1 MTTLST
7 TAPEKPGWLS
17 RLLDSPV
24 PPGPPL
30 VSVRAIPERRA
41 FFSLGQLEID
51 PPAGVTLHKDVVLR
65 HRQGVALTAEIAVPA
80 GIGPFPAIVYFHGGA
95 WCVWSAAT
103 VRRFTMRLA
112 RAGTLV
118 ISVNYG
124 LAPEHPFPWAVEDA
138 IYAIRWA
145 SHNLADYNGD
155 PARIAV
161 GGDSSGA
168 NLAAAALVFLNGYP
182 AELDEGEY
190 AGDAV
195 DVSAAVLV
203 CGAYDFLQR
212 MRERPTTPGTTE
224 IMANLA
230 YLGTHFLSKV
240 RDPLVSPVHAP
251 NLHTFP
257 PTYVSVGDE
266 DSVLHQSLNMTEA
279 LADSDVPVT
288 LSVVSGGDHEC
299 LLLGDDVRFVARE
312 SNRITDW
319 LEAHLAAPKDVS
331 GCVSV

>member
-1 MTTLST
+1 MTAA
-7 TAPEKPGWLS
+7 TARPAKPGWLS
-17 RLLDSPV
+17 RLLDTPL

-30 VSVRAIPERRA
+30 VSVEAIPERRA
-41 FFSLGQLEID
+41 FFQRGQLEID

-65 HRQGVALTAEIAVPA
+65 EREGTALTAEIAVPA
-80 GIGPFPAIVYFHGGA
+80 GVGPFPAIVYFHGGA

-112 RAGTLV
+112 RAGMLV

-145 SHNLADYNGD
+145 SDHATEYEGD
-155 PARIAV
+155 PARIVV

-168 NLAAAALVFLNGYP
+168 NIAAAALVFLNGYP

-190 AGDAV
+190 AGVAV
-195 DVSAAVLV
+195 EASAALLV
-203 CGAYDFLQR
+203 CGGYDFLQR

-230 YLGTHFLSKV
+230 YLGTHFLLKV
-240 RDPLVSPVHAP
+240 RDPLVSPVYAP
-251 NLHTFP
+251 NLHAFP
-257 PTYVSVGDE
+257 PTYLSVGDE
-266 DSVLHQSLNMTEA
+266 DSVLHQSLRMTEA
-279 LADSDVPVT
+279 LASADVPVT

-299 LLLGDDVRFVARE
+299 LLLGDDVKFVADE
-312 SNRITDW
+312 CNRISNW
-319 LEAHLAAPKDVS
+319 LRAHLARVKRAPE
-331 GCVSV
+331 CASV